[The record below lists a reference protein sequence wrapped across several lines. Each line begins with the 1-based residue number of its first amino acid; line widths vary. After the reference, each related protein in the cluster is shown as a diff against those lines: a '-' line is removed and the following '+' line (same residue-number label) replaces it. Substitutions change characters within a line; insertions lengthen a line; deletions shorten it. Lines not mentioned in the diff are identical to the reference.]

1 MWTHIQT
8 ERINNLVW
16 SVTVVFNYLYLYI
29 RCWRGR
35 TTCATGLGCFDNMG
49 HAAVYWKYFDMKNG
63 LGEGGIEANWDIFT
77 QRILHILS
85 QRKHSD
91 KLHSIWQDPATQ
103 HTRLH
108 HLLPCLSN
116 TIVQTPTEHNRAQ
129 KEEKQWLKGRVSSW
143 TSASFIIINRR
154 HNFSWT
160 PREEEEEEVEFNLPS
175 YEKLRAE
182 HSHLTSLTS

>member
-1 MWTHIQT
+1 MLQSGVLWQYGPCRSSL
-8 ERINNLVW
+8 RI
-16 SVTVVFNYLYLYI
+16 FN
-29 RCWRGR
+29 
-35 TTCATGLGCFDNMG
+35 
-49 HAAVYWKYFDMKNG
+49 MKNG

-91 KLHSIWQDPATQ
+91 KLYSIWQDPATQ

-108 HLLPCLSN
+108 RLLPCLSN

-129 KEEKQWLKGRVSSW
+129 KEEKQWLKGRASSW
-143 TSASFIIINRR
+143 TSASFIVINRR
-154 HNFSWT
+154 HNFNWT
-160 PREEEEEEVEFNLPS
+160 PREEEEVEFNLPS

-182 HSHLTSLTS
+182 HFHLTSLTS

>member
-1 MWTHIQT
+1 M
-8 ERINNLVW
+8 VW
-16 SVTVVFNYLYLYI
+16 SVTVVFNYLIPIYQVLKRQSYLCYS
-29 RCWRGR
+29 
-35 TTCATGLGCFDNMG
+35 LGCFDNMA
-49 HAAVYWKYFDMKNG
+49 HATVHWQYFDMKNG

-91 KLHSIWQDPATQ
+91 KLYSIWQDPATQ

-116 TIVQTPTEHNRAQ
+116 TIVQTPAEHNRGQ

-143 TSASFIIINRR
+143 TSASFIVTKRR
-154 HNFSWT
+154 HNFNWT
-160 PREEEEEEVEFNLPS
+160 PREEEEEVEFNLPS
-175 YEKLRAE
+175 CEKLRAE
-182 HSHLTSLTS
+182 HSYLTSLTS